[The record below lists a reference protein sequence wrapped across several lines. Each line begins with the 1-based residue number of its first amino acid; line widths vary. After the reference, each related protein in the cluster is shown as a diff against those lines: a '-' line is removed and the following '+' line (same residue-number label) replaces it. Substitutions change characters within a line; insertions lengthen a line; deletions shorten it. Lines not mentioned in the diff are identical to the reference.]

1 MLGAIDNA
9 DWFDAG
15 LKTLGPDDRV
25 GFASHEVTRKEP
37 LAMIAKQYGTSV
49 AVIAKINDL
58 KGGKVTAGETLK
70 IPEISG
76 QLPDKVLL
84 AAARVD
90 RPELDVGRRQRQLVY
105 RVRAGGTLNS
115 IPRRPALP
123 LSPLPRPN
131 SP

>member
-25 GFASHEVTRKEP
+25 RFARHEVTRKET

-49 AVIAKINDL
+49 AVITKINDL
-58 KGGKVTAGETLK
+58 KGGKVTAGATLK

-90 RPELDVGRRQRQLVY
+90 RPETDFGGRRQRQIVS
-105 RVRAGGTLNS
+105 RVR
-115 IPRRPALP
+115 RR
-123 LSPLPRPN
+123 SPLRTNPR
-131 SP
+131 